1 MRKNQIMKMISGNK
15 KSIIGA
21 VALVG
26 IGAVVKIAT
35 NALNP
40 NRGPEDDI
48 EEIEEDLEMEDEEE
62 TQEDNILRMN

>member
-26 IGAVVKIAT
+26 IGAVVKVIT
-35 NALNP
+35 NTLKP
-40 NRGPEDDI
+40 NRDPEDDI
-48 EEIEEDLEMEDEEE
+48 EEIEEDLEMEDEDE
-62 TQEDNILRMN
+62 TQEDNILRMD

>member
-35 NALNP
+35 NALKP

-48 EEIEEDLEMEDEEE
+48 EEIEEDTEMEDEEE